1 MNTKEYY
8 ELFRY
13 LMEQRCLRPEDI
25 IFTENIADW
34 CKRQGIPETDRNKPL
49 KLVMVNDQACKMLV
63 RENVPDEVI
72 EERIKAVGIRNQ
84 ITNVSSSKADMLDTP
99 HKKLAF
105 LFLSEYAYSI
115 PNVDDELSADNWAFE
130 EMERLGYF
138 KSENEKGLKQA

>member
-1 MNTKEYY
+1 MNTREYY

-34 CKRQGIPETDRNKPL
+34 CKRQDIPETDSNRPI
-49 KLVMVNDQACKMLV
+49 KLVMAQGQVCKMLI
-63 RENVPDEVI
+63 REDVPDEVI
-72 EERIKAVGIRNQ
+72 EERIRAVGIRNQ
-84 ITNVSSSKADMLDTP
+84 ITSVSSSKADMLNTP

-105 LFLSEYAYSI
+105 LFLNEYARSI
-115 PNVDDELSADNWAFE
+115 PNVDDELLADNWAFE

-138 KSENEKGLKQA
+138 KSENEKGLK